1 MLPRWLEGSDA
12 LSLENELILGMLKG
26 EGGFKDALRRVLE
39 EDLQM
44 SVHEFCSRTGLS
56 LSTVY
61 KIMQEKREPNL
72 RTVRRV
78 IKAVRKLEKHP
89 GGNFVA
95 VIASRP
101 VLERIEERIVK
112 IGERDIRVKEYPAA
126 TMEEAIIAAV
136 MAERDGALA
145 IVCAPIIAPTIEKIL
160 TIPVSV
166 VIPRDSMLRAI
177 EIAAQK
183 TV

>member
-1 MLPRWLEGSDA
+1 MSI
-12 LSLENELILGMLKG
+12 ENELIVGMLRG

-44 SVHEFCSRTGLS
+44 SVHEFCTRTGLS

-72 RTVRRV
+72 RTVRHV
-78 IKAVRKLEKHP
+78 IKAIRKLEKHP
-89 GGNFVA
+89 GGNFIA

-101 VLERIEERIVK
+101 VLERIEERIVR
-112 IGERDIRVKEYPAA
+112 IGKKDIRVKEYPAS
-126 TMEEAIIAAV
+126 TMEEAIICAV
-136 MAERDGALA
+136 MAEKDGALA
-145 IVCAPIIAPTIEKIL
+145 VVCAPIIAPTIEKIL

-166 VIPRDSMLRAI
+166 MIPRDSMVKAI
-177 EIAAQK
+177 ENAAEK
-183 TV
+183 TI

>member
-1 MLPRWLEGSDA
+1 MSI
-12 LSLENELILGMLKG
+12 ENELISGMLRE

-39 EDLQM
+39 EELQM
-44 SVHEFCSRTGLS
+44 SVHEFCSKTGLS

-61 KIMQEKREPNL
+61 KIMQEEREPNL

-78 IKAVRKLEKHP
+78 IKAIRRLEKHP
-89 GGNFVA
+89 GGNFIA

-101 VLERIEERIVK
+101 VLDRIEERIVR
-112 IGERDIRVKEYPAA
+112 IGGKNIKVKEYPAS
-126 TMEEAIIAAV
+126 TMEEAIICAV
-136 MAERDGALA
+136 NAEKDGALA
-145 IVCAPIIAPTIEKIL
+145 VVCAPIIAPTIEKIL

-166 VIPRDSMLRAI
+166 VIPRESMLRAI
-177 EIAAQK
+177 ESAAEK